1 MHQRLTRS
9 EVFLRLMADLQA
21 NWSSCAAESLAKWYE
36 YSYPDDER
44 PAFDPEMF
52 REDWTEYR
60 FQHDAVIA
68 HGFRP
73 GSEVAEKFLRGESA
87 TVIHLNNGGLL
98 VWAY

>member
-1 MHQRLTRS
+1 MDLKLTRRD
-9 EVFLRLMADLQA
+9 VQLRLRADLQA
-21 NWSSCAAESLAKWYE
+21 GWSRWAAESLAKWYE

-52 REDWTEYR
+52 REEWTEYR

-73 GSEVAEKFLRGESA
+73 GSEVAEAFLRGESA
-87 TVIHLNNGGLL
+87 TVIHLGNGGLL